1 MTESTELVLAAILL
15 ANIAMAAS
23 SRLMSCIK
31 IIAVQ
36 GLLIGILPL
45 AVWNWSAGAPRAQLL
60 ATAAVS
66 VAVKFVLL
74 PALLAMAMRRAGV
87 RRELEPFVG
96 YSASVAILLALIAAV
111 FLACGKFPFAP
122 AAVSALAMPV
132 ALATMGSGLFM
143 IVARRKALTQVVGFL
158 MFENGIAVFGAGMML
173 EYGLLVELGILLDVL
188 VLVFIMGIGI
198 FHISREFSHIDADRL
213 NRLGDMPGR
222 HKGTGNLK
230 LET

>member
-1 MTESTELVLAAILL
+1 MTQSTELVLAAILL
-15 ANIAMAAS
+15 TNIAMAAS
-23 SRLMSCIK
+23 SRLMTCIQT
-31 IIAVQ
+31 IAIQ

-45 AVWNWSAGAPRAQLL
+45 AVWNWSAATPHIELL
-60 ATAAVS
+60 ATSAVN
-66 VAVKFVLL
+66 VAVKFALL

-96 YSASVAILLALIAAV
+96 YSASVAFLLALVAGAFIV
-111 FLACGKFPFAP
+111 CEKLPFEP
-122 AAVSALAMPV
+122 TAVSPLVMPV

-188 VLVFIMGIGI
+188 VLVFIMGIAI

-213 NRLGDMPGR
+213 NRLGDKPGR
-222 HKGTGNLK
+222 HKEAGK
-230 LET
+230 FES